1 MHAGNGLEVPLA
13 DSYAFRVVLS
23 RRLYDRGVAMQGSP
37 ALHGLIPTTSL
48 SLNHFDL
55 DRLGLAHGD
64 VVKVSGAKGAV
75 DLPVALDDGVARG
88 TTEIVFG
95 TLDAS
100 GENVVRELVDGS
112 NVITQHRLETR

>member
-1 MHAGNGLEVPLA
+1 
-13 DSYAFRVVLS
+13 
-23 RRLYDRGVAMQGSP
+23 
-37 ALHGLIPTTSL
+37 
-48 SLNHFDL
+48 
-55 DRLGLAHGD
+55 
-64 VVKVSGAKGAV
+64 VKVSGAKGSV

-112 NVITQHRLETR
+112 NVITQLRLETR